1 MSSMHARAVARGL
14 HELADDIA
22 TLQRPV
28 TGVRWY
34 QWRQGEGSLI
44 DTKEIKPLDGEC
56 VPVVPRAAHDALCPA
71 LAVLIHD
78 EGEALVVCDR
88 CKLAVEN
95 GAA

>member
-1 MSSMHARAVARGL
+1 MHARAVARGL

-34 QWRQGEGSLI
+34 QWFQNAREGSLI
-44 DTKEIKPLDGEC
+44 RPSEIKPLDGEC
-56 VPVVPRAAHDALCPA
+56 VPVVPRAAHDAMCPA
-71 LAVLIHD
+71 LSV
-78 EGEALVVCDR
+78 ALQDDDAEIVICDR

>member
-1 MSSMHARAVARGL
+1 MSSMHARSVARGL

-28 TGVRWY
+28 DGLRRYVPNLSVIPCEY
-34 QWRQGEGSLI
+34 GDSL
-44 DTKEIKPLDGEC
+44 
-56 VPVVPRAAHDALCPA
+56 PVVPRAIHDALCPA
-71 LAVLIHD
+71 LAVILHD
-78 EGEALVVCDR
+78 EDEEIVICDR